1 MIETCPHWK
10 EEGENPAG
18 VETKVRKNTPEKL
31 SPELSLKDERAV
43 QLKKRKGRKS
53 ISGGGVSTCRVKE
66 VRGSQGHL
74 GNSRWLNRAREQS
87 EGPLVRAW
95 ADGEE
100 EDRSKRHCHYVP
112 RIRENH

>member
-10 EEGENPAG
+10 EEGENPVG

-74 GNSRWLNRAREQS
+74 GNSRWLNRARE
-87 EGPLVRAW
+87 
-95 ADGEE
+95 
-100 EDRSKRHCHYVP
+100 
-112 RIRENH
+112 